1 MSANPRMLQSSDH
14 DFRMLI
20 NGEFVAGASTLEVI
34 NPATGKLLTRC
45 ARADKAQLD
54 AAVLAAKN
62 AFASWSTTSIESR
75 RQALLKIASAFEA
88 RSAEFARLLTEEQG
102 KPLAHA
108 GYEIGGA
115 VAMIRAFTAMDLP
128 AKVLRENAQEIIVR
142 ELSPLG
148 VVAAITPS
156 PPRPPR

>member
-1 MSANPRMLQSSDH
+1 MLQSSDH

-62 AFASWSTTSIESR
+62 AFASWSTHRATALAAR
-75 RQALLKIASAFEA
+75 RGCGHHAL
-88 RSAEFARLLTEEQG
+88 
-102 KPLAHA
+102 
-108 GYEIGGA
+108 
-115 VAMIRAFTAMDLP
+115 
-128 AKVLRENAQEIIVR
+128 
-142 ELSPLG
+142 ELSAHIVDDQSG
-148 VVAAITPS
+148 AGIARGKHRRSQARIINMAKWS
-156 PPRPPR
+156 AG